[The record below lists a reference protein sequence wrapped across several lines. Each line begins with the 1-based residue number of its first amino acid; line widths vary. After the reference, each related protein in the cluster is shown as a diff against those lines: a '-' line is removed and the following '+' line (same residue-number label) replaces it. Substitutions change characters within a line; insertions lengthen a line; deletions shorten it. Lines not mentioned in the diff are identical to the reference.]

1 MIGDI
6 ASKMRDIMYKQILSL
21 KKRME
26 YQPQLRRAYELEIKK
41 VIEYEKEISKKSK
54 SAMVL

>member
-1 MIGDI
+1 
-6 ASKMRDIMYKQILSL
+6 MRDIAYRQILSL

-26 YQPQLRRAYELEIKK
+26 YHPQLRRAYELEIKK
-41 VIEYEKEISKKSK
+41 VIEYENKKSK